1 MPYDEERKESLKN
14 VKRKPCE
21 RVDCCLSNKLVGKM
35 ASCSPFLFVQTLL
48 YKVTYVALS
57 ESACVCV
64 HWIVMLC
71 VHCINVTWN
80 TFLCFKNIFLHFE
93 CVTILIVFWAPPQ
106 CKLFSLLPE
115 WLQCRYRNRQILQ
128 LLLCRQGK
136 SLHPYN
142 LDVDCVRLKVFK
154 HWTRKICVNIL
165 HIKNIFGTYLLL
177 MQLFTTPAQFCWM
190 NLQHLFF
197 FQIKLDFFF
206 LIILLNW
213 SVQSGQQ
220 VDS

>member
-1 MPYDEERKESLKN
+1 MGRAKETKSWGIPYDEERKESLKN

-93 CVTILIVFWAPPQ
+93 CVTTLIVFWAPPQ

-142 LDVDCVRLKVFK
+142 LDYLTDDWF
-154 HWTRKICVNIL
+154 TN
-165 HIKNIFGTYLLL
+165 NIFKNKSKLNNPCFQTQPCL
-177 MQLFTTPAQFCWM
+177 M
-190 NLQHLFF
+190 
-197 FQIKLDFFF
+197 
-206 LIILLNW
+206 
-213 SVQSGQQ
+213 
-220 VDS
+220 